1 MSIQKPSFD
10 SLPLRKDG
18 PRGNAWGLFGDD
30 DQCGMLNLLTP
41 EVVAEAARE
50 IKEGV
55 RVSTDLRLDR
65 MAVPCFGR
73 LPFEHKI
80 KNKAPR
86 SVNDDTVIFNTQVGS
101 QWDGFRHYGF
111 QKEQVYFG
119 GRTLDDLLNTDAI
132 GTHGECSV
140 PMPVATEPSLLT
152 FSQLGQKRAALLGAA
167 FSSITS
173 RGQRQKASKSKRSQP
188 PQSRYQPSKK
198 SQRVRERC

>member
-1 MSIQKPSFD
+1 MSLAPCLHVKRAYVRESTKTDSKMPFEKPSFD

-30 DQCGMLNLLTP
+30 DQLGMLNLLTP
-41 EVVAEAARE
+41 ETIAEAAKE

-65 MAVPCFGR
+65 MSVPCFGR

-86 SVNDDTVIFNTQVGS
+86 IINDDTVIFNTQVGS

-111 QKEQVYFG
+111 QKEQLYFG
-119 GRTLDDLLNTDAI
+119 GRTLDDLLSSDAI
-132 GTHGECSV
+132 GTQGV
-140 PMPVATEPSLLT
+140 
-152 FSQLGQKRAALLGAA
+152 
-167 FSSITS
+167 
-173 RGQRQKASKSKRSQP
+173 
-188 PQSRYQPSKK
+188 
-198 SQRVRERC
+198 